1 VKQAKRNPEAETGRS
16 RVATTARPAHA
27 SGLGDLRRKIDSLD
41 GEVLRLLARR
51 RALSSEII
59 GAKRDSDLPLRDSAR
74 EEELLGRL
82 ISEGRRRGL
91 DAHYVTRV
99 YHEVIADS
107 LRTQGI
113 VAQQGADSSDDAPGL
128 VRMAFQGIEGAY
140 SHLAG
145 VRHLSS
151 RADSAVFLGLASFAV
166 VVTAVEEG
174 GAELGILPVEN
185 TTSGAINEVYDLL
198 LSAHVSIVGEVKLRV
213 DHCLVS
219 LSRVHLPSLRTIY
232 AHPQAAAQCSLFLAS
247 LPSCQVRP
255 FNDTAESVRK
265 VKQDGDVTTAAIA
278 SAEAAHLF
286 GLTVLKRGIANH
298 SENFTRFVVIAR
310 TPQAVD
316 LRVPSKTSI
325 VMATGHQAGA
335 LVEALVVFRDH
346 GINLAKLESRPILG
360 NPWEEMFYLDFQGN
374 IADPKVQSALDQL
387 TRSTRFVRILGCF
400 PSDDQP
406 PTVAAI
412 TPPAPSETRAGE
424 GDGVTE
430 DHPTPPVQPR
440 RSGYRLA
447 SRAHKPADTVIE
459 VRGVKIGG
467 DRFVVIAGP
476 CAVESEAQISTC
488 AQAVREH
495 GGAVLRGGCFKPRSS
510 PYSFQGLGWA
520 GLELLTAAARAYDLP
535 IITEVLAPADVERVS
550 EHTDILQ
557 VGARNMQNF
566 PLLRAVGHGIRPVML
581 KRGMM
586 SSIEEL
592 LQAAEYILAQGNQQV
607 ILCERGIRTF
617 ETATRNTLD
626 LSAIPILKA
635 RTHLPIL
642 VDPSHAAGERD
653 LVPPLARAAHAVG
666 AHGIMVEIHPHP
678 EQALSDGAQSLT
690 LGQFAELMRDVL
702 GGAAPPTSTQAVAG
716 PTEWLFSSGCG

>member
-1 VKQAKRNPEAETGRS
+1 MTTGRGLGIVKQAKRNPEAETGRS

-174 GAELGILPVEN
+174 GAELGI
-185 TTSGAINEVYDLL
+185 
-198 LSAHVSIVGEVKLRV
+198 
-213 DHCLVS
+213 
-219 LSRVHLPSLRTIY
+219 LPSLRTIY